1 MPIQVSKLLSVT
13 KPLLLSDP
21 TGSTTVTIKQPTPRA
36 LRMREDELS
45 NRTPRTIDGHL
56 HTEVRVNTRTLRH
69 LELWLTYDGTTL
81 EVEIVNDETGEVDD
95 TILFASPDKIKRREF
110 MEATEKISTLVPGVL
125 FEWQRAVRE
134 VVPQW
139 DSPFW

>member
-1 MPIQVSKLLSVT
+1 MTIQVSKLLSVT

-21 TGSTTVTIKQPTPRA
+21 SGSTTVTIKQPTPRA

-45 NRTPRTIDGHL
+45 NRTPRTIDGYL
-56 HTEVRVNTRTLRH
+56 HTEIRVNKIVLRH
-69 LELWLTYDGTTL
+69 LELWLTFDGCT
-81 EVEIVNDETGEVDD
+81 VEIEVTHSETGEVEE
-95 TILFASPDKIKRREF
+95 TISFKPDITRAEFMQAVDKIN
-110 MEATEKISTLVPGVL
+110 TLIPGILV
-125 FEWQRAVRE
+125 EWQLAVRE

>member
-21 TGSTTVTIKQPTPRA
+21 TGFTTVTIKQPTPRA
-36 LRMREDELS
+36 LTMREDHLS
-45 NRTPRTIDGHL
+45 NRTPRTIDGYL
-56 HTEVRVNTRTLRH
+56 HTEVRVNKIALRH
-69 LELWLTYDGTTL
+69 LELWLTFDGCT
-81 EVEIVNDETGEVDD
+81 VEIEVTHAETGETEE
-95 TILFASPDKIKRREF
+95 TISFEPDITRAEF
-110 MEATEKISTLVPGVL
+110 MRSVEKINALIPGVL
-125 FEWQRAVRE
+125 IEWQMAVRE